1 MGAACLHLNHKDLK
15 EKLLITR
22 AKRAEKI
29 LAFYTYNKDFKEKL
43 LITHAKR
50 AEKLF
55 VFYT

>member
-29 LAFYTYNKDFKEKL
+29 SILHLKHKDFKEKL
-43 LITHAKR
+43 LITRAKR
-50 AEKLF
+50 AEKIL